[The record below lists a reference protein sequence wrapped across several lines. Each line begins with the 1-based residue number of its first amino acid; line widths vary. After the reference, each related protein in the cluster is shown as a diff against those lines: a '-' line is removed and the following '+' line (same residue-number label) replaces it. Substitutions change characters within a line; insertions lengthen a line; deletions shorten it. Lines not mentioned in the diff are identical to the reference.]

1 MHHVCMLAMCSGM
14 TNVLTNEGL
23 FNIDLNPM
31 YRPMAADALSDA
43 TLKQI
48 ESDIEADNAEKK
60 PDYPHLVYCPRLSN
74 SADTLP
80 VGLRPTGDLGILYDK
95 ASANTPLQ
103 HHIDVT
109 EMFSLVVNS
118 GTADDYNEAAT
129 RYRQMFGE
137 TAKSN
142 NAGFFV
148 FHGGFQS
155 HSGWQKRYQG
165 PAFNFLDAFETGRV
179 VPAMKDDWV
188 RDWLIFWLRF
198 NRVVMTEAEAE
209 EALTHVSVSHSAS
222 ICWSLLLQGRQETVV
237 PNMVPNALEAEPL
250 PADTPQATV
259 WQDKCVYKCG
269 PKAKTDGTCTSD
281 VNCKA
286 KCLAEPKCKGY
297 YLTQGCAGQD
307 TCGALV
313 NSAPR
318 DNELANAQ
326 DSGFGT
332 YNLFY
337 AKELYESNG
346 GAGIAFHELGT
357 FPVGKRVVQTHVYK
371 KTACGGTTP
380 VVEGTP
386 HETLTQCE
394 NARADRCVKKKSGTG
409 WHGVAHNE
417 TVTDCSTVHERIS
430 RNVPSACRAT
440 CLDTDTCLSWT
451 WDAGACTHY
460 TGVGE
465 LTTSSVVPDLGMLQE
480 LGMNV
485 SYACNKTDQV
495 YDMCVQKCVHI
506 RNKLH
511 HGWCNNKW
519 VNCKAGKFAEAQTDI
534 PAQDKGKS
542 VCTGGF
548 HPEDDTLLGSNIVQY
563 RTGRASPLTYRA
575 YAGFKFPLNYGDES
589 DRAPVSFGGREG
601 AYTAS
606 RCGDIGAYIMDTG
619 SSAGNVTFE
628 AWQEFSRGELHTNVE
643 GRMSKLVEDIMPHQH
658 SWPTHTFVSMGLGS
672 KSSMDGNAYASP
684 LAGTSAKPADGIG
697 PITFPKCQISGSAHG
712 RLYSFTRGQQC
723 VEDLNANME
732 AYYDKSLAWVDDTT
746 NTVFKAG
753 VTGSPYYGTHIW
765 KGPAA
770 TEPNVATNAATGQS
784 SGLYTRATSS
794 DAAKYLI
801 CFQPAAGGTSVLI
814 DSPSSEK
821 CKYHKSEHALVSNV
835 AFERAY
841 GDNQRCYMTMADM
854 KEYYDPESTLIK
866 AKLRQF
872 PRGVGCKADTVK
884 TPVLSG
890 FQPFYTRV
898 LKDKYFDIFP
908 NSLYYRNDNYWVNGA
923 LLGHQCQRDTPERAA
938 AVRFFARAC
947 VEGPRQ
953 FFSRYNIAGLLSHPT
968 TMPVCCKLFEIDLT
982 CKVNFYQVRQ
992 ACSTSPCDMGVPVG
1006 NLLYRYFGSD
1016 SYFHPSLE
1024 GWPHADN
1031 VIYKDSYTLGTS
1043 WYREFW
1049 GFALAEPALGLCPG
1063 MTIHTEWTDAEYAF
1077 AAVHPRHDPTFGDCG
1092 GLSADCPPISGVPTT
1107 AKPGADVYMVH
1118 NPNPNPNHADLNTH
1132 VYVPDPSMDLGDDMY
1147 DFNTYSYGQPVR
1159 PTPAV
1164 KFSETDPR
1172 TYQQQCWD
1180 ACSVYT
1186 PKYCIFTGGRFHG
1199 EEATMGEPKCYTS
1212 QTCDMVVSAKA
1223 TVGSFLQATVGAEAL
1238 AEEATLQDLVDDGA
1252 IMPKSLEH
1260 MHPPVDGSNA
1270 YVEAYVQNAQRA
1282 FADGGTKEQ
1291 STTYYPP
1298 PAERYKMPYKL
1309 NCELDFN
1316 IVPEK
1321 YPLKVAPD
1329 GFNSNDYAI
1338 MYTVSGYRY
1347 MGKGTCGSST
1357 SAWTP
1362 FCGSAAEYTD
1372 ETCGVRC
1379 TSKSRCTGYT
1389 VGSDA
1394 NNQVWCFLHYDLSAG
1409 AKGTEDAVFTVC
1421 YGHTD
1426 GRASTISAVAD
1437 YNGYG
1442 DQRCFKRYTPGH
1454 SGTNAA
1460 TCYNAVKEYCNTN
1473 AIGNDCTF
1481 SLLTSTACYLVKA
1494 GMNGFNVAR
1503 GTEYM
1508 PNHCTATSPYLYN
1521 MGSGCCESNVGASGQ
1536 ALQYDSISC
1545 SDVRASSSA
1554 GENSRYGI
1562 PPGDLYQF
1570 KCKVDGIQD
1579 HLPHAW
1585 KVSGAREVYR
1595 NPNPTTDGKV
1605 WKMYVATVR
1614 KGANIRYT
1622 SQHLATPT
1630 GADNLHDTNAVNA
1643 GFMCPVGV
1651 IIGGSTD
1658 TPLTA
1663 VKSNP
1668 AIRDDWH
1675 PLAQTTLMCPHD
1687 KPVRC
1692 SKLVVVEVAGGT
1704 CEYSSE
1710 TGKQQHHWSGATAQ
1724 TIEPGNE
1731 NMENWKSK
1739 LGQNAPCHRYDFACH
1754 SIADD
1759 EETEVC
1765 GHDSR
1770 VETALGGARC
1780 GTGSTGGFCGV
1791 NATDGTT
1798 VDTAAAHC
1806 DQWPTG
1812 DRKVC
1817 PDGFAYFHKTGASR
1831 ATCVPARAA
1840 HKNHGVLREHLA
1852 PTLVME
1858 TGDKDGQY
1866 YTMSSC
1872 KEDTQV
1878 ATADGRCIDKDCA
1891 ARSEDVCESQDV
1903 IPGVKSCAWSGG
1915 ACTAYP
1921 VVGVRAQGGATV
1933 VPRSSFVPEV
1943 LFSGQWYPICGHY
1956 FWDNNNG
1963 ATQVCNELGW
1973 PTGIVIQQH
1982 AAYPWNQQSKYVGRC
1997 PDVRSLD
2004 TCESANWPSVNG
2016 VNHPDNYCAGG
2027 QAVAIHIV
2035 CNENSEHWWPG
2046 FVQKKGAFSGVGP
2059 AYVRQ
2064 FETCDGPHSVTCKGF
2079 DKCGE
2084 YTSPVAD
2091 CASEANVKTKC
2102 CARAGVSIDVAKAG
2116 VCEASPST
2124 KCAGGKFMYNT
2135 EDSLEDAAN
2144 ITYNVPTPAPTGSEC
2159 PTTHPWVADRHSG
2172 ASSTTVAGGYCCR
2185 AKPTPA
2191 GTPLGSIREC
2201 LENAHMDCPGG
2212 TCTGVTLAG
2221 GTQMC
2226 SCDQDKCEA
2235 GTEVESATVELKLN
2249 VSLDAGYTADLKEL
2263 FLVLV
2268 DTTTGASVRAEG
2280 CTGPQSRLEGGALGK
2295 CACRPAETAKTVV
2308 VSSGPVYEKSG
2319 GTAADCLRDVDCIG
2333 TANDKMLYTH
2343 ATAERDYNSNGHAP
2357 YQSYPSRNRPY
2368 RCNYYETCAPDRPFP
2383 GEIAFTLHSEHDL
2396 KVPLAD
2402 CQSFTAVHRAQHWCV
2417 GLGDSCAYLAKGA
2430 NDKYCALPDSGGFI
2444 GGNTYTVYQK
2454 HTAHDLYGYT
2464 HGMSAVNLKRNDTL
2478 TMFDANAAAVCSA
2491 DEECA
2496 AYSVVGDKLYIYKTG
2511 GSSAPD
2517 SVYLKGKKLLA
2528 GAPCPPLQPCAHG
2541 TNVRQGDK
2549 CVCRCD
2555 DFFAGPLCD
2564 RCSSANRDE
2573 TCRAC
2578 KDNFM
2583 PGQNDVCICQPGFD
2597 ISTGCTTCKSGF
2609 EGVFCQTNTCAVT
2622 MQETVGP
2629 LSYTLKNVAIA
2640 YDAAGQLY
2648 DGVIGAGD
2656 GRVPYSMQ
2664 NTFVKVHGITWFL
2677 YASPTAARV
2686 KVKNAADLPTDTVH
2700 NIAGGEW
2707 LYSIPEKAGPKTVA
2721 DIVDDENTWGYVCT
2735 LGTGGNAP
2743 TDKDKAACATS
2754 CDTTTCGSWHWNDG
2768 TCTTYQRGSESEFTA
2783 SEHNI
2788 DTRNCRSGGVRLAG
2802 KYRNLPAMPSLAVP
2816 NATRMLQK
2824 VPDNML
2830 WTVVCAHGYG
2840 TAKFIL
2846 SEYRRHPW
2854 TGGPCAQRVQL
2865 TWLYSLPRGQAM
2877 DVTTPHYHGLARTT
2891 AVQTT
2896 VNAPSET
2903 ACAAECKAAVCEA
2916 WIYYG
2921 TDCMLSSGAAVAT
2934 MSSEHSDFPASNCVD
2949 GDVTTFCHSRIAG
2962 GEWLQLD
2969 LGSSQPISMVK
2980 IWNRVQCCQDRLG
2993 TYYVE
2998 YTNNANGVWSECG
3011 HYTASDTVGPF
3022 DAACVATA
3030 RYVRI
3035 RLQQASEYLNL
3046 AEVQVF
3052 RPYTVWGGALKPT
3065 NTFPVPAKMVA
3076 SMSSQHP
3083 NYPSANCIDGNTGN
3097 MCHSADTT
3105 AGGEWLQL
3113 DLGSN
3118 HRIYAVKIWNRDDGS
3133 MDRLGL
3139 HELQLSNDMGAW
3151 STCGT
3156 YTATATVGPFQEQCF
3171 GKARY
3176 VRIHQLTDPMYL
3188 NLAEVQ
3194 VLRSPV
3200 VPAYL
3205 LPDKSAALPDV
3216 ATRISTVSNYRECC
3230 YACASS
3236 VSWQMAGARCSCF
3249 DGGEMNGAVSEC
3261 YVPTMPAA
3269 GQACNVA
3276 ITMMNKGAFKPDR
3289 AKGTCFNLL
3298 AVTNYA
3304 KPEDCSALCLD
3315 EEECDVAHHTSA
3327 AVCTLLQCARPDLA
3341 KGDVDT
3347 GTALYIKSGGCVQQP
3362 NGMCHYRPRRA
3373 GHASGACSAN
3383 GASVAYQAD
3392 VRLYYNDDNE
3402 GNSVPVLGGQGCS
3415 GTPGV
3420 DRMVA
3425 EMGKLEP
3432 ALPSPPGVL
3441 LQTADT
3447 NLLMHRF
3454 DPGVYPSTT
3463 GFEYTDSPETGPT
3476 QAVAAITRDMRLP
3489 TLNVAGRRRR
3499 TVPNALG
3506 VAPNQAATF
3515 QITQSIAVPLENAA
3529 CHEQARLATVMA
3541 GLKSPSMEQGRC
3553 SGTNAKDLVAC
3564 TRVKHYTS
3572 ALETIQAAYV
3582 QQLASCHA
3590 EAVGMDYASPLQLMM
3605 YVQPRAGLERVE
3617 YQGLP
3622 TYYAPRNVHGTA
3634 GLPRLGAMALG
3645 SHLAPAVAGTAVPT
3659 PPVFETPSP
3668 TPSPHVDKPNI
3679 KCTAQEHCCFAEQ
3692 PEHKTSPAWHA
3703 EEKVLEILVD
3713 TQHVADTGPEC
3724 MALCARF
3731 LLCRVAEW
3739 TDGVCHMWS
3748 LPIKLAHLQ
3757 HNETFWVTPP
3767 ETNCVPSASIMTEGV
3782 RSSRDATVYVKQD
3795 CCLRHMLH

>member
-1 MHHVCMLAMCSGM
+1 MLAMCSGM

-31 YRPMAADALSDA
+31 YRPMAADALADA

-48 ESDIEADNAEKK
+48 ESDIEAANAEKK

-80 VGLRPTGDLGILYDK
+80 VGLRPTGDLGKLYDK

-155 HSGWQKRYQG
+155 HSGWQHRYQG
-165 PAFNFLDAFETGRV
+165 PAFNFLDAFETGRI

-259 WQDKCVYKCG
+259 WQEKCVYKCG

-286 KCLAEPKCKGY
+286 KCLADSKCKGY
-297 YLTQGCAGQD
+297 YLTQGCAGKS
-307 TCGALV
+307 TCGAIV
-313 NSAPR
+313 RTAPR

-371 KTACGGTTP
+371 KKECDSTTQE
-380 VVEGTP
+380 VEGTP

-394 NARADRCVKKKSGTG
+394 NARADRCVKKTSETD

-417 TVTDCSTVHERIS
+417 TVASCAAVHERIS

-451 WDAGACTHY
+451 WDAGTCTHY

-480 LGMNV
+480 LGMDV

-511 HGWCNNKW
+511 HGWCNHKW

-534 PAQDKGKS
+534 PVQDKGKS

-548 HPEDDTLLGSNIVQY
+548 HPEKNTLLGSNIVQY

-589 DRAPVSFGGREG
+589 DRSPVSFGGREG
-601 AYTAS
+601 AYTAT
-606 RCGDIGAYIMDTG
+606 RCGDIGAYIMD
-619 SSAGNVTFE
+619 SRNVTFN

-643 GRMSKLVEDIMPHQH
+643 GRMSKLVED
-658 SWPTHTFVSMGLGS
+658 SEVVLRDWPTHTFVSMGQGS

-697 PITFPKCQISGSAHG
+697 PITFPKCQISGSTHG
-712 RLYSFTRGQQC
+712 RLYSFTRGQKC
-723 VEDLNANME
+723 VEDLNANMK
-732 AYYDKSLAWVDDTT
+732 AYYEKS
-746 NTVFKAG
+746 
-753 VTGSPYYGTHIW
+753 VTFMGEPTSGLSGTPFYGTTVTS
-765 KGPAA
+765 GPALNLWA
-770 TEPNVATNAATGQS
+770 DQGRT
-784 SGLYTRATSS
+784 SGLYTRETADKAKHLLCFRPEPRMTTLWSS
-794 DAAKYLI
+794 QHGDDDPGYGPYAFEARRRRRGVK
-801 CFQPAAGGTSVLI
+801 GTSANQHLVSQTAVLI
-814 DSPSSEK
+814 DSHSSEQ
-821 CKYHKSEHALVSNV
+821 CKIHQTPNHLVTNV

-841 GDNQRCYMTMADM
+841 GDNEACYMDTDDM
-854 KEYYDPESTLIK
+854 KEYYDPESTTLSNT
-866 AKLRQF
+866 LRQF
-872 PRGVGCKADTVK
+872 PRGVGCKATAKKTVL
-884 TPVLSG
+884 LSG

-898 LKDKYFDIFP
+898 MIDREIDIGH
-908 NSLYYRNDNYWVNGA
+908 SYYYTRHDGSGTSYKSFVDGTPASGSGNAAQCKRGSPMRNDAIN
-923 LLGHQCQRDTPERAA
+923 
-938 AVRFFARAC
+938 FMARAC
-947 VEGPRQ
+947 VEGPRA
-953 FFSRYNIAGLLSHPT
+953 FFSRAENLKEGVTVNVKNAYP
-968 TMPVCCKLFEIDLT
+968 PCCKMFQID
-982 CKVNFYQVRQ
+982 NN
-992 ACSTSPCDMGVPVG
+992 CDMYFYSVSSSPAGAQGLPVNVAG
-1006 NLLYRYFGSD
+1006 FADGATGEKHANT
-1016 SYFHPSLE
+1016 E
-1024 GWPHADN
+1024 GWPYAEGLN
-1031 VIYKDSYTLGTS
+1031 AAKEYK
-1043 WYREFW
+1043 
-1049 GFALAEPALGLCPG
+1049 GFAHKDGSLKVCPG
-1063 MTIHTEWTDAEYAF
+1063 MTANTQWTDAEYAF
-1077 AAVHPRHDPTFGDCG
+1077 AAAHPSNNKGTYNPTKV
-1092 GLSADCPPISGVPTT
+1092 ADGV
-1107 AKPGADVYMVH
+1107 DVYMVH
-1118 NPNPNPNHADLNTH
+1118 NPAMKDSKLINYHNYYPIHYDTG
-1132 VYVPDPSMDLGDDMY
+1132 SDLGSLPKDRPSWAPLVAGVHKQIKCHGVVYYGDQATKWLRTASFPNQSPQPSDTVRWCNDGMGNPGGDTKNCYCLEMKDMY
-1147 DFNTYSYGQPVR
+1147 FAGSYAYGLPVR
-1159 PTPAV
+1159 DKETKK
-1164 KFSETDPR
+1164 KFREIAHYGATTDQFAADTL
-1172 TYQQQCWD
+1172 TYQQQCWRACQTCASTCD
-1180 ACSVYT
+1180 ATVGPTYINAGTYANKEDALAGCKTLHSDAWLCSEEEARSAVQPLSALEGLAGWLTCYGPACDNAKT
-1186 PKYCIFTGGRFHG
+1186 NEPVVKSYHHRAELNGAWNPKWIPFWHGSTTKKSGAFCCRPQQTCHTCSAADKKYCIFTGARFYG
-1199 EEATMGEPKCYTS
+1199 EVAAMGEPTCYLS
-1212 QTCDMVVSAKA
+1212 ETCDMELSANA
-1223 TVGSFLQATVGAEAL
+1223 TVASFLQTTVGAEGL

-1252 IMPKSLEH
+1252 MRKESLDH
-1260 MHPPVDGSNA
+1260 MHPRDGT
-1270 YVEAYVQNAQRA
+1270 YVQNAQRA

-1291 STTYYPP
+1291 STTYFPP
-1298 PAERYKMPYKL
+1298 PVTAYNEPSR
-1309 NCELDFN
+1309 EL
-1316 IVPEK
+1316 
-1321 YPLKVAPD
+1321 
-1329 GFNSNDYAI
+1329 
-1338 MYTVSGYRY
+1338 
-1347 MGKGTCGSST
+1347 
-1357 SAWTP
+1357 
-1362 FCGSAAEYTD
+1362 
-1372 ETCGVRC
+1372 
-1379 TSKSRCTGYT
+1379 
-1389 VGSDA
+1389 
-1394 NNQVWCFLHYDLSAG
+1394 
-1409 AKGTEDAVFTVC
+1409 
-1421 YGHTD
+1421 
-1426 GRASTISAVAD
+1426 
-1437 YNGYG
+1437 
-1442 DQRCFKRYTPGH
+1442 
-1454 SGTNAA
+1454 
-1460 TCYNAVKEYCNTN
+1460 
-1473 AIGNDCTF
+1473 
-1481 SLLTSTACYLVKA
+1481 
-1494 GMNGFNVAR
+1494 
-1503 GTEYM
+1503 
-1508 PNHCTATSPYLYN
+1508 
-1521 MGSGCCESNVGASGQ
+1521 
-1536 ALQYDSISC
+1536 
-1545 SDVRASSSA
+1545 
-1554 GENSRYGI
+1554 
-1562 PPGDLYQF
+1562 
-1570 KCKVDGIQD
+1570 
-1579 HLPHAW
+1579 
-1585 KVSGAREVYR
+1585 YR
-1595 NPNPTTDGKV
+1595 NPNPTTDGTV
-1605 WKMYVATVR
+1605 WKRYVATVH
-1614 KGANIRYT
+1614 KPGKTRYP
-1622 SQHLATPT
+1622 SQHLPSS
-1630 GADNLHDTNAVNA
+1630 ADASYDVNVANA

-1663 VKSNP
+1663 VKNNL

-1675 PLAQTTLMCPHD
+1675 PLAQTTLMCPYN

-1759 EETEVC
+1759 EDTEVC
-1765 GHDSR
+1765 GRDSK
-1770 VETALGGARC
+1770 VENALGGARC
-1780 GTGSTGGFCGV
+1780 GTNPAGSVPADTGGFCGV
-1791 NATDGTT
+1791 DATDGTN
-1798 VDTAAAHC
+1798 VDIDKAHC
-1806 DQWPTG
+1806 AKWPTG

-1817 PDGFAYFHKTGASR
+1817 PDGFVYFHGKDAPR

-1840 HKNHGVLREHLA
+1840 HKDHGVLREYLA

-1858 TGDKDGQY
+1858 TGGKDGQY

-1891 ARSEDVCESQDV
+1891 ARKSKELCESQDL
-1903 IPGVKSCAWSGG
+1903 IPDAKSCGWS
-1915 ACTAYP
+1915 ASAQCT
-1921 VVGVRAQGGATV
+1921 VRRGVRAKNDATV
-1933 VPRSSFVPEV
+1933 TAGVPFTPEIG
-1943 LFSGQWYPICGHY
+1943 FNGQWYPICGHW
-1956 FWDNNNG
+1956 FWNNNNG
-1963 ATQVCNELGW
+1963 ATTVCKALGFTTGVVNQLRGVGALTLTTQAKWVGLCAADTRLELCEADKWGM
-1973 PTGIVIQQH
+1973 
-1982 AAYPWNQQSKYVGRC
+1982 
-1997 PDVRSLD
+1997 LD
-2004 TCESANWPSVNG
+2004 
-2016 VNHPDNYCAGG
+2016 PDNVCGKGG
-2027 QAVAIHIV
+2027 TGGMTIT
-2035 CNENSEHWWPG
+2035 CSGPNSNTPKHWWPG

-2059 AYVRQ
+2059 AYVKA
-2064 FETCDGPHSVTCKGF
+2064 FEKCDDTSSTKCKGF
-2079 DKCGE
+2079 DKCGK
-2084 YTSPVAD
+2084 YTSPVAG
-2091 CASEANVKTKC
+2091 CTAPANIKAKC

-2135 EDSLEDAAN
+2135 EDSQEDAPS
-2144 ITYNVPTPAPTGSEC
+2144 ITPPAPTGLKC
-2159 PTTHPWVADRHSG
+2159 PTTHPWVAHRHTGSG
-2172 ASSTTVAGGYCCR
+2172 STTGVGKYCCR

-2191 GTPLGSIREC
+2191 GTPLGSILEC
-2201 LENAHMDCPGG
+2201 LENAYVACPSSTASTACTHGFVGG
-2212 TCTGVTLAG
+2212 A
-2221 GTQMC
+2221 QMC
-2226 SCDQDKCEA
+2226 SCNQDKCEA
-2235 GTEVESATVELKLN
+2235 GTDVESATVALKLETG
-2249 VSLDAGYTADLKEL
+2249 LDTGFTADLEEL

-2268 DTTTGASVRAEG
+2268 DSGTGASVRAEG
-2280 CTGPQSRLEGGALGK
+2280 CTGPQSRLEGGEFGA
-2295 CACRPAETAKTVV
+2295 CACQPAEKTEAVS
-2308 VSSGPVYEKSG
+2308 VSSGPVYEKPNTG
-2319 GTAADCLRDVDCIG
+2319 QCLEHVDCFGISG
-2333 TANDKMLYTH
+2333 EGNDVGDVTLWRYDGPDLHYNPDGYT
-2343 ATAERDYNSNGHAP
+2343 S
-2357 YQSYPSRNRPY
+2357 YQSYPSRSRPY
-2368 RCNYYETCAPDRPFP
+2368 RCNYYETCAPDKPFP
-2383 GEIAFTLHSEHDL
+2383 GAIAFTKIGTRDISHVL
-2396 KVPLAD
+2396 VD
-2402 CQSFTAVHRAQHWCV
+2402 CQSFEAVHRAQHWCV
-2417 GLGDSCAYLAKGA
+2417 GLGDSCAYLAKVSPDTYPGI
-2430 NDKYCALPDSGGFI
+2430 YCALPDLPPDSGP
-2444 GGNTYTVYQK
+2444 TYTVYEK
-2454 HTAHDLYGYT
+2454 HTAHDLYDYT
-2464 HGMSAVNLKRNDTL
+2464 HGTSAVNLKVNATL

-2491 DEECA
+2491 DPECA
-2496 AYSVVGDKLYIYKTG
+2496 AYKVENGDDLLLYKAG
-2511 GSSAPD
+2511 GSSLA
-2517 SVYLKGKKLLA
+2517 SGVYLKGAKRPA
-2528 GAPCPPLQPCAHG
+2528 AAPCPPLQPCVHG

-2664 NTFVKVHGITWFL
+2664 NTFVKVHGKMWFL
-2677 YASPTAARV
+2677 YASPTVARV
-2686 KVKNAADLPTDTVH
+2686 EVTISTKCQKWNDAVWQSCSAGAYYKNVNQLRECKGVSVDKSVWVADRAPLFALCNPGEDLPERDFIAGDGLPTNTVH
-2700 NIAGGEW
+2700 TISGGEW
-2707 LYSIPEKAGPKTVA
+2707 LYSIPEKPGPKTVA
-2721 DIVDDENTWGYVCT
+2721 EIEGDEDTWGYVCT
-2735 LGTGGNAP
+2735 LGTGSKPP
-2743 TDKDKAACATS
+2743 TDAADAPACATT
-2754 CDTTTCGSWHWNDG
+2754 CPTTTCGSWHWNNG
-2768 TCTTYQRGSESEFTA
+2768 TCTTYALNSTQEFTA

-2830 WTVVCAHGYG
+2830 WTVVCAYGNG

-2854 TGGPCAQRVQL
+2854 TGGPCAQQVQL

-2877 DVTTPHYHGLARTT
+2877 DVTTPHYHGLTRSISSLLTGA
-2891 AVQTT
+2891 AG
-2896 VNAPSET
+2896 NAT
-2903 ACAAECKAAVCEA
+2903 ACADECKNADPRCELWIFTGIQCSLGLGEAIFTTPVTAYAA
-2916 WIYYG
+2916 WG
-2921 TDCMLSSGAAVAT
+2921 GALKPTPMVPPVAS
-2934 MSSEHSDFPASNCVD
+2934 MSSNAVNEPASKCVD
-2949 GDVTTFCHSRIAG
+2949 GNNANMCHSLASEEG
-2962 GEWLQLD
+2962 NTAQWLQLD
-2969 LGSSQPISMVK
+2969 LGS
-2980 IWNRVQCCQDRLG
+2980 R
-2993 TYYVE
+2993 
-2998 YTNNANGVWSECG
+2998 
-3011 HYTASDTVGPF
+3011 
-3022 DAACVATA
+3022 
-3030 RYVRI
+3030 
-3035 RLQQASEYLNL
+3035 
-3046 AEVQVF
+3046 
-3052 RPYTVWGGALKPT
+3052 
-3065 NTFPVPAKMVA
+3065 
-3076 SMSSQHP
+3076 
-3083 NYPSANCIDGNTGN
+3083 
-3097 MCHSADTT
+3097 
-3105 AGGEWLQL
+3105 
-3113 DLGSN
+3113 
-3118 HRIYAVKIWNRDDGS
+3118 HRIYAVKIWNRGDCTVCQG
-3133 MDRLGL
+3133 RLGL
-3139 HELQLSNDMGAW
+3139 HELQLSDDATAW
-3151 STCGT
+3151 TTCGT
-3156 YTATATVGPFQEQCF
+3156 YTAPSTAGPFEEPCT
-3171 GKARY
+3171 GTARY
-3176 VRIHQLTDPMYL
+3176 VRIHQLTNKVL

-3194 VLRSPV
+3194 VLHR
-3200 VPAYL
+3200 AYL

-3216 ATRISTVSNYRECC
+3216 ATSISTVSNYRECC
-3230 YACASS
+3230 YACEGSA
-3236 VSWQMAGARCSCF
+3236 SWQMAGARCACY
-3249 DGGEMNGAVSEC
+3249 DGGKMNGGVGKC
-3261 YVPTMPAA
+3261 YVPTKPAA
-3269 GQACNVA
+3269 GQECNVA
-3276 ITMMNKGAFKPDR
+3276 ITMVTEGTSKPDR

-3298 AVTNYA
+3298 AVTKYP
-3304 KPEDCSALCLD
+3304 KPEHCSALCLD
-3315 EEECDVAHHTSA
+3315 EEECDVAHYSNDE
-3327 AVCTLLQCARPDLA
+3327 VCTLLQCTRPDLA

-3347 GTALYIKSGGCVQQP
+3347 GATLYIKSGACVEQA

-3415 GTPGV
+3415 DATGV
-3420 DRMVA
+3420 DRAAAIVA

-3463 GFEYTDSPETGPT
+3463 GFEYTDSPENGPT
-3476 QAVAAITRDMRLP
+3476 QAAAAITRDMRLP

-3515 QITQSIAVPLENAA
+3515 QITQSIAVPLANAA

-3605 YVQPRAGLERVE
+3605 YVQPRAGLERIE
-3617 YQGLP
+3617 YHGLP
-3622 TYYAPRNVHGTA
+3622 TYYAPRNVHDTA
-3634 GLPRLGAMALG
+3634 GLPRIDAMPMG
-3645 SHLAPAVAGTAVPT
+3645 SDLAPAVAGTPVPT
-3659 PPVFETPSP
+3659 LPVFETPSP
-3668 TPSPHVDKPNI
+3668 TPSRHIDTPNI
-3679 KCTAQEHCCFAEQ
+3679 KCTAQEHCCFVEQ
-3692 PEHKTSPAWHA
+3692 LEHKTSPAWHA
-3703 EEKVLEILVD
+3703 EEKVLEISVA
-3713 TQHVADTGPEC
+3713 TQHVAGTGPEC

-3767 ETNCVPSASIMTEGV
+3767 ETDCVPSASIMTQGV
-3782 RSSRDATVYVKQD
+3782 RSSRHATVYVKQD